1 MARSSPLVALRGNSA
16 RPQVALTLLP
26 SPDMVRRMALVQS
39 TSDLDPIV
47 LPATATLKAARLL
60 ALLDAM
66 GIHRLDE
73 PVGALGLETLQAA
86 ARAAAAHGLGRQIP
100 MILSAPSLDAEGITL
115 AIDQLAEGL
124 EDSPVPEVEIVE
136 LARVFGWDELSAI
149 VDASPVSL
157 RRYASGQREAPDD
170 VAHQVHWL
178 AKVIGDLRGAYND
191 AGIRRWFARSRVQ
204 LGHRAPRQLLVG
216 GRWRPEH
223 ERVMR
228 IRGLA
233 QALAGGAAT

>member
-1 MARSSPLVALRGNSA
+1 MA
-16 RPQVALTLLP
+16 
-26 SPDMVRRMALVQS
+26 MVHGAS
-39 TSDLDPIV
+39 EPDPIA
-47 LPATATLKAARLL
+47 LPAATTMKAARLL

-73 PVGALGLETLQAA
+73 PIEALRLATLQDA

-100 MILSAPSLDAEGITL
+100 MILSARSLDAEGITV
-115 AIDQLAEGL
+115 AIEQLAEAL
-124 EDSPVPEVEIVE
+124 EDSPVPQAEIVE

-228 IRGLA
+228 IRSLA
-233 QALAGGAAT
+233 QSLAGGAAA

>member
-1 MARSSPLVALRGNSA
+1 MVSIRSAPEPSPLA
-16 RPQVALTLLP
+16 
-26 SPDMVRRMALVQS
+26 
-39 TSDLDPIV
+39 
-47 LPATATLKAARLL
+47 LPANATLQAARVL

-66 GIHRLDE
+66 GIHRLEE
-73 PVGALGLETLQAA
+73 PIAELRLPTLQAA
-86 ARAAAAHGLGRQIP
+86 ARAAARHGLGRQIP
-100 MILSAPSLDAEGITL
+100 MILSMPALDADGL
-115 AIDQLAEGL
+115 SRAIAQLAEAL
-124 EDSPVPEVEIVE
+124 EDSPVPDTEIAE

-157 RRYASGQREAPDD
+157 RRYASGQRDTPDN

-191 AGIRRWFARSRVQ
+191 AGIRRWFSRTRVQ
-204 LGHRAPRQLLVG
+204 LGQRAPRQLLVG

-233 QALAGGAAT
+233 QTLAGGGAAT